1 MKTRRKILAA
11 LLAVAVSP
19 LAFAATT
26 KVTPPTVEIVAM
38 PHPPVK
44 SALAPLRDWLSAQG
58 NKLRVTEIDS
68 ESPEGVR
75 RMQAAGLTG
84 HIPILIL
91 VDGQYRHKRKD
102 GNTVAFVNFPNVEG
116 TPPGARGDW
125 TTADV
130 QAVLKERLKG
140 R

>member
-1 MKTRRKILAA
+1 MITRRKFLAA
-11 LLAVAVSP
+11 TAVALSS
-19 LAFAATT
+19 LAAGNVLAA
-26 KVTPPTVEIVAM
+26 PPTVEIIAM

-44 SALAPLRDWLSAQG
+44 MALGELRAWLAAQG
-58 NKLRVTEIDS
+58 NKLRVNEFDS
-68 ESPEGVR
+68 ESTEG
-75 RMQAAGLTG
+75 MQRIQAVGLSG

-91 VDGQYRHKRKD
+91 IDGQYRFPRKE
-102 GNTVAFVNFPNVEG
+102 GGKVALINFPNLPN

-130 QAVLKERLKG
+130 QAILAERI